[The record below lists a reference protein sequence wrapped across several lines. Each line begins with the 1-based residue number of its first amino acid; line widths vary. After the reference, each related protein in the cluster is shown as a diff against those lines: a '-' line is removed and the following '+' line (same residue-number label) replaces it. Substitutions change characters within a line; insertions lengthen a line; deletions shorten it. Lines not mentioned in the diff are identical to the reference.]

1 MSAYDPNKIKSIR
14 ALNDHIIVTDMNFDQ
29 KITHGGII
37 IPHSDKKLEGIHA
50 RWARVYAIG
59 PTQSDVQVGQYVLVS
74 HGRWTRGLDID
85 PVLAGTMRHLQVMK
99 QVSGQRVLILEDD
112 AQFVDNFNEKFEK
125 VIQTL
130 PEDWDIFYLGA
141 LLPKDVGLIRMVN
154 RHWGLQVLTTGS
166 QAYCVNPVRAF

>member
-59 PTQSDVQVGQYVLVS
+59 PTQSDVRVGQYVLVS
-74 HGRWTRGLDID
+74 HGRWTRGLEIED
-85 PVLAGTMRHLQVMK
+85 PEGEKTIR
-99 QVSGQRVLILEDD
+99 R
-112 AQFVDNFNEKFEK
+112 VDNN
-125 VIQTL
+125 
-130 PEDWDIFYLGA
+130 DILMVSDEFQQ
-141 LLPKDVGLIRMVN
+141 DETVGR
-154 RHWGLQVLTTGS
+154 GL
-166 QAYCVNPVRAF
+166 